1 LDLNKMAIDKINS
14 TNANDLTAYD
24 IQNSTVSSDKNI
36 YSGSAEK
43 TTLTL
48 LDKLLNDS
56 RNSTASV
63 EEMLALA
70 KSAVELIP
78 PNMDFET
85 AVLVMEGLFQKLGD
99 SQVADAKRSL
109 TTKEKK
115 ITEYAGER
123 MKKIQDRIDR
133 IRSQAEA
140 EKKKQTGAD
149 VGLGF
154 STAATAIGILAF
166 FATVLTG
173 GLALPFLVAAAVGT
187 AIGTITTSMDVAN
200 RIVQA
205 DPNATETDP
214 FGNKRHKEVSFGRA
228 FRLAQEDQESKL
240 IAASGGD
247 ISKLP
252 EDKKAEM
259 TKRWQKTE
267 SDGNTAMTV
276 ILVAATIACALP
288 SIVSGIKDIIKN
300 GLSAVLKGASST
312 KEITQNTVETT
323 KKVLDLKKSAAIAI
337 AEATEAAASVAGSVG
352 DITSGAYGLQ
362 LADINFDIK
371 TIDNQKTLYDAL
383 SRQEQNTVDFMLDH
397 IEKIMDMLEKF
408 TTNTATSISNLNQL
422 NKSVIRVL

>member
-1 LDLNKMAIDKINS
+1 MGLENVSNS
-14 TNANDLTAYD
+14 SANNLSTYD
-24 IQNSTVSSDKNI
+24 IQNAPTTSEQNI
-36 YSGSAEK
+36 YSGVTEK
-43 TTLTL
+43 STLTL
-48 LDKLLNDS
+48 LDKLSNDS

-63 EEMLALA
+63 EEKLALA
-70 KSAVELIP
+70 KLAVQLIP

-85 AVLVMEGLFQKLGD
+85 AILVVDGLMQKLGD
-99 SQVADAKRSL
+99 SQVSDAKRTL
-109 TTKEKK
+109 TVKEKK
-115 ITEYAGER
+115 ISAYAGER

-133 IRSQAEA
+133 IRSQGET
-140 EKKKQTGAD
+140 EKKRQTGAD

-154 STAATAIGILAF
+154 STAATVLGILAF

-187 AIGTITTSMDVAN
+187 AIGAVTTGMDVAN

-228 FRLAQEDQESKL
+228 FRLIQEAQDTQRIKD
-240 IAASGGD
+240 AGGD
-247 ISKLP
+247 ITQLP
-252 EDKKAEM
+252 QADKDKM
-259 TKRWQKTE
+259 TERWQKTE
-267 SDGNTAMTV
+267 TDGNTAMTV

-300 GLSAVLKGASST
+300 GISAVLKGTAST

-323 KKVLDLKKSAAIAI
+323 KKVLSLRNSAALAV
-337 AEATEAAASVAGSVG
+337 AEATEAAASVSGSVA

-371 TIDNQKTLYDAL
+371 TIDNEKNHYDAL
-383 SRQEQNTVDFMLDH
+383 TQYEQNTVDYMLDFV
-397 IEKIMDMLEKF
+397 EKIMDSLEQF
-408 TTNTATSISNLNQL
+408 ATDTSTSIANLNQL
-422 NKSVIRVL
+422 NKSTIRVL